1 MKKLLFINVFFLVF
15 IQGCIPLNNVHRID
29 NYEIKEGKPKARKDS
44 KKYTKFIITN
54 DSQHQIIIK
63 FLEDKYHEK
72 SFNGW
77 IYTTSKKLFLDENIT
92 FNIRF
97 ALESKQRRY
106 LDLFNLF
113 SNKSESDATYN
124 KNLDDPYQDG
134 ENIRYVSIIVT
145 DDSGIDYLVKN
156 SQLRDRLIVY
166 LNNLKK
172 EYGIYRTNYNFINGK

>member
-1 MKKLLFINVFFLVF
+1 MKKLLFINVFILTL
-15 IQGCIPLNNVHRID
+15 IQGCIPLNNVHAISS
-29 NYEIKEGKPKARKDS
+29 YEIKEGKPKARKDS

-63 FLEDKYHEK
+63 FLEEKYQEK

-77 IYTTSKKLFLDENIT
+77 IYAASKKLFLDENIT

-97 ALESKQRRY
+97 VLETKQQRY

-113 SNKSESDATYN
+113 SNKSKSDPTYN

-134 ENIRYVSIIVT
+134 ANIRYVSIIVT
-145 DDSGIDYLVKN
+145 DDSGVDYLAKN
-156 SQLRDRLIVY
+156 SHLRDRLIVY
-166 LNNLKK
+166 LNNLKR